1 MLVNALLLSSD
12 PALLGVLRR
21 SAEELG
27 IRPQDCATVTNAA
40 AVLSSRRFEGII
52 IDADDL
58 AGAGDFIE
66 ALRKTPSNK
75 SSIIV
80 AVVNGRTTPCDA
92 FRKGANMVLE
102 KPVTS
107 EKLGRSL
114 RAAHSMMTRERR
126 RALRIRVDMPVMLKT
141 GSGSAEDRAAGL
153 DISEGGVGVESLVA
167 LKLHDIV
174 RFRCVLPESEIE
186 LQGTAEIVNATR
198 DGHAGL
204 AFVGISQEHRSELAH
219 WLASRIEQ
227 QSASAL
233 RMGPHAAGAPARQ
246 AAAGAR

>member
-27 IRPQDCATVTNAA
+27 IRPHDCASVTNAA
-40 AVLSSRRFEGII
+40 AILSSRRFEGII
-52 IDADDL
+52 IDADDMT
-58 AGAGDFIE
+58 GAGDFIE
-66 ALRKTPSNK
+66 ALRKTPSNR

-80 AVVNGRTTPCDA
+80 AVVNGRTTPCEA

-102 KPVTS
+102 KPVTA

-126 RALRIRVDMPVMLKT
+126 RALRVRVDMPVMLKIGGVNT
-141 GSGSAEDRAAGL
+141 EERASAM
-153 DISEGGVGVESLVA
+153 DISEGGIGIESLVV
-167 LKLHDIV
+167 LKVRDIV
-174 RFRCVLPESEIE
+174 RFRCLLPDSEIE
-186 LQGTAEIVNATR
+186 LQGTASVVNATR

-204 AFVGISQEHRSELAH
+204 AFVGLSKEHRSELAH
-219 WLASRIEQ
+219 WLASRIERQ
-227 QSASAL
+227 GASAL
-233 RMGPHAAGAPARQ
+233 RIGPQIASPMRQ

>member
-27 IRPQDCATVTNAA
+27 IRPQDCASVTNAA
-40 AVLSSRRFEGII
+40 AILSSRRFEGII
-52 IDADDL
+52 IDADDMT
-58 AGAGDFIE
+58 GGGDFIE

-80 AVVNGRTTPCDA
+80 AVVNGRTTACDA

-102 KPVTS
+102 KPVTP

-126 RALRIRVDMPVMLKT
+126 RALRIRIEMPVMLKIGGNNVEQRT
-141 GSGSAEDRAAGL
+141 SAM
-153 DISEGGVGVESLVA
+153 DISEGGIGVESLVP
-167 LKLHDIV
+167 LKLNDVV
-174 RFRCVLPESEIE
+174 RFRCLLPESEIE
-186 LQGTAEIVNATR
+186 LQGTASIVNATR

-204 AFVGISQEHRSELAH
+204 AFVGISPEHRSELAH
-219 WLASRIEQ
+219 WLASRIERQ
-227 QSASAL
+227 GASAL
-233 RMGPHAAGAPARQ
+233 RIGPYAAGSSRQ
-246 AAAGAR
+246 AAAGTR